1 MDVLKF
7 VIAPD
12 SFKGSISS
20 ADAGR
25 AIAKGIKK
33 ALPGAVT
40 IAVPIADGGEGT
52 LEAVTPPENRFVRRV
67 TGPDFSPVDATFGF
81 TGDTAVIEMAQA
93 AGLTLTGDDRRASL
107 ATTYGVGEL
116 IIAAL
121 DRGFRKLLITAGGSA
136 TNDGGCGMAAALGA
150 KFLDGD
156 GREFI
161 PTGKSLG
168 DIAKIDISGLD
179 SRLFECEISIATDIK
194 NPLLGPTGATA
205 VYAPQKG
212 ADASDLEL
220 MEKGMTSYAA
230 LLSKMTGRDVANV
243 PGCGAAGGLPS
254 FPLAFLGA
262 GIRRGIDTV
271 LAAAGFDS
279 LLDGAS
285 AVITGEGRI
294 DRQSLYGKAISGV
307 CAAAASKSVPV
318 YVIAGSVGDDP
329 DELKKMGIEK
339 IYALVDFAP
348 DTDSAKKRAA
358 HWLEIAA
365 EAFAGNIFNVERSE
379 THNLRRKTQ
388 S

>member
-7 VIAPD
+7 VVAPD

-33 ALPGAVT
+33 ALPGAET
-40 IAVPIADGGEGT
+40 ISVPIADGGEGT
-52 LEAVTPPENRFVRRV
+52 LDAITKPENRFVRRV
-67 TGPDFSPVDATFGF
+67 TGPCFSPVDATWGF

-93 AGLTLTGDDRRASL
+93 AGLTLTGENRRASL

-116 IIAAL
+116 ILAAL
-121 DRGFRKLLITAGGSA
+121 EKGFRKLLITAGGSA

-150 KFLDGD
+150 KFLDGE

-161 PTGKSLG
+161 PTGKSLC
-168 DIAKIDISGLD
+168 DIVKIDISGLD
-179 SRLFECEISIATDIK
+179 GRLSGCEISIATDIK

-212 ADASDLEL
+212 ADADDLEL
-220 MEKGMTSYAA
+220 MERGMSSYAA
-230 LLSKMTGRDVANV
+230 LLSKMTGRDIANV

-271 LAAAGFDS
+271 LAAADFDS
-279 LLDGAS
+279 LLEGAS

-307 CAAAASKSVPV
+307 CAAAARRGVKV

-329 DELKKMGIEK
+329 QELMKMGIEK

-348 DTDSAKKRAA
+348 DVDSAKKNAA

-365 EAFAGNIFNVERSE
+365 EAFAESAFNVERSE
-379 THNLRRKTQ
+379 THN
-388 S
+388 